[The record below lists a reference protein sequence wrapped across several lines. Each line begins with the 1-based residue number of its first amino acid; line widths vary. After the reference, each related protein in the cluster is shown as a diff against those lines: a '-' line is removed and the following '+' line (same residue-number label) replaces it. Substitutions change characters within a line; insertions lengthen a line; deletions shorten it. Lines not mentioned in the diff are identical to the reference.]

1 MYLNSI
7 GADFDHSSLVNI
19 IQEKSNRANLTI
31 MTNPWLAFTQWIIL
45 LLGLACI
52 FK

>member
-1 MYLNSI
+1 MYPNYI
-7 GADFDHSSLVNI
+7 DTYFDHSNPVNI

-31 MTNPWLAFTQWIIL
+31 MPNPWLAFTQWIIL
-45 LLGLACI
+45 LLGVACI